1 MIEIKIKKRVLQFKR
16 PAGTSRGVLFDKPVW
31 YILIRDIEK
40 FGIGECNPLKG
51 LSIDDIPDF
60 GEQLQKFADIFV
72 SKKNIDI
79 SLLDAYPA
87 MKFGFEMALKDM
99 EHDEDCLLFPSEF
112 TEGNRSILIN
122 GLVWMGDKNF
132 MVSQVEEKIKA
143 GFTCIKMKIGAINF
157 NEELEI
163 LKSIRAQFTPDQV
176 EIRVDANGAFSSE
189 EALDKLQQLSGFNIH
204 SIEQPIKQ
212 GQWKEMAT
220 LCKVS
225 PIPIALDEELIVIR
239 DRNKRIEMLKLINPD
254 YIILKPS
261 LLGGFKETDQ
271 WIKMAELQG
280 IKWWITSALES
291 DIGLNAIAQYTFVK
305 NNPLPQGLGTGKLY
319 INNIPS
325 PLSIKNGALS
335 INKQIKWDF
344 NEIMN

>member
-1 MIEIKIKKRVLQFKR
+1 MISIKIKKWVLQFKR

-31 YILIRDIEK
+31 YVMIRDKEQ

-51 LSIDDIPDF
+51 LSLDDIPDF
-60 GEQLQKFADIFV
+60 EERLTEFANIFE
-72 SKKNIDI
+72 KNQCIDFD
-79 SLLDAYPA
+79 LLEKYPA

-99 EHDEDCLLFPSEF
+99 DHRAECLLFPSEF

-122 GLVWMGDKNF
+122 GLVWMGDKQF
-132 MVSQVEEKIKA
+132 MVSQVDEKIKA

-157 NEELEI
+157 NEELGI
-163 LKSIRAQFTPDQV
+163 LKTIRAQFSPDHI
-176 EIRVDANGAFSSE
+176 EFRVDANGAFKPE
-189 EALDKLQQLSGFNIH
+189 DALYKLNQLSKFHIH

-212 GQWKEMAT
+212 GQWKIMAE
-220 LCKVS
+220 LCKTS
-225 PIPIALDEELIVIR
+225 PIPIALDEELIAIR
-239 DRNKRIEMLKLINPD
+239 DNAKRLEMLKLIKPD

-261 LLGGFKETDQ
+261 LLGGFKDTDQ
-271 WIKMAELQG
+271 WISIAESLG

-305 NNPLPQGLGTGKLY
+305 NNTLPQGLGTGKLY

-325 PLSIKNGALS
+325 PLIIKDGALKIS
-335 INKQIKWDF
+335 KQKQWDF
-344 NEIMN
+344 SDLLS